1 MPVQQQKCVVACL
14 GSSSTAG
21 KGQAF
26 NWVGALQNKLG
37 EERFVLR
44 NFGVGGDLAY
54 SALQRL
60 SQLIE
65 SNPQKVVVLIGANDV
80 LAIVSAKVRRFY
92 RFAKKLP
99 QYPSLE
105 WFRANFRSIV
115 QRLKE
120 DTSADLALCSLAP
133 IGEDLDSTNPFQ
145 REINLQVRRFSTII
159 REVATEENVAYIGVY
174 EAFSAQMKNSRRH
187 PLTEFRFLPFYR
199 DAFRT
204 LVLGKSPDDVS
215 RLNGWE
221 FHTDG
226 VHLNS
231 RGGLL
236 VADLVQ
242 TFLEKDGK
250 SKYSKFPS

>member
-1 MPVQQQKCVVACL
+1 MPAQGHPYVVACL

-26 NWVGALQNKLG
+26 NWIGALQNRLG
-37 EERFVLR
+37 QDRFVLR

-54 SALQRL
+54 NALQRL
-60 SQLIE
+60 SQVIE

-80 LAIVSAKVRRFY
+80 MGILSAKVRKFY

-99 QYPSLE
+99 QDPSPE
-105 WFRANFRSIV
+105 WFQANLQTIV
-115 QRLKE
+115 RRLKE

-133 IGEDLDSTNPFQ
+133 IGEDLDSTNPLQ
-145 REINLQVRRFSTII
+145 REINQQVRRFSTII
-159 REVATEENVAYIGVY
+159 REVATVENIDYISVY
-174 EAFSAQMKNSRRH
+174 EAFSAQMKNSRR
-187 PLTEFRFLPFYR
+187 PFSEFRFLAFYR
-199 DAFRT
+199 DAFRA
-204 LVLGKSPDDVS
+204 LVLGRSPDDIS

-242 TFLEKDGK
+242 TFIENAGK
-250 SKYSKFPS
+250 SAKENPR